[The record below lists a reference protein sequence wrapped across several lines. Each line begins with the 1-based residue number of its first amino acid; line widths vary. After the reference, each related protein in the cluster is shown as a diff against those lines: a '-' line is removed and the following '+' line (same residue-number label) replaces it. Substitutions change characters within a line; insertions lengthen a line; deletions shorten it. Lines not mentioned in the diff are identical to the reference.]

1 MTIAID
7 KLSFADY
14 CSYTDGS
21 DRRYELVDGE
31 LIPMSLGTGQH
42 GAIAEYLNEIFK
54 TEIRQQN
61 LPWTAKERACMNSS
75 PTMRPA

>member
-14 CSYTDGS
+14 YFYTDGS

-31 LIPMSLGTGQH
+31 LIRMSLGTGQQV
-42 GAIAEYLNEIFK
+42 AIAEK
-54 TEIRQQN
+54 
-61 LPWTAKERACMNSS
+61 K
-75 PTMRPA
+75 